1 MRPTQYG
8 SLVPIALLLLCPSP
22 AAAPG
27 GVAVFENLS
36 GSTGTVQTYDELTG
50 APLGGPAQLA
60 GIRLLEIDFSERSTL
75 TEFLPGRPRL
85 REDVP
90 GASRIALQKS
100 RGSLYRYARPIQ
112 TGGEV
117 YGFFRVAAD
126 GTAQPLLEQPGI
138 GPGGTTDPFVP
149 RVAIAPLGDAF
160 LCATKPGAGGNL
172 LEIRFAGSPSI
183 VDRTATVAP
192 LRFSGAGLALLPTFG
207 IAVHSRGVLRFDRAT
222 LGDATAVSTT
232 PDPLPAWF
240 SGQVVSSRNGQW
252 VATTAGSSAT
262 ALHIYAIGSTGTA
275 RRASAIPQV
284 VQSIGTLPEEATGPN
299 LAISDDGAMC
309 AWRAQEPTPTGMTR
323 ECFVGRTQP
332 LPGEMPE
339 RLSSDQNFLDTLDE
353 VGLFHF
359 RPNGKLLLA
368 VGERATA
375 PATGVEKADLF
386 EVTLPTGGPPSFLN
400 LTMSSGD
407 ATVPFDA
414 APPTLKMQ
422 RATLLPDESAVV
434 FFDDAGSAGSLL
446 AVRPGQSGPQTILS
460 GVKSLDLLEIVTRK
474 ILFAVR
480 RDGGAEPE
488 ELYRIST
495 SLGSPPT
502 LIATEPN
509 GAQFVRPAARRD
521 GWISYVT
528 VDLSGEQLDRIQ
540 LLSGS
545 MQSFPGA
552 STVFGPSFGYSGLGS
567 LVFSIGP
574 PPSPATFTTW
584 PLNGSPSVVLQAP
597 PAPGFVL
604 PGI

>member
-1 MRPTQYG
+1 MRLTRLG
-8 SLVPIALLLLCPSP
+8 SLVPIAILLLSP
-22 AAAPG
+22 ASGAAPG

-36 GSTGTVQTYDELTG
+36 GSIGTVQVYDELTG

-60 GIRLLEIDFSERSTL
+60 GIRLLEIDFSDRSTL

-85 REDVP
+85 RQDIP
-90 GASRIALQKS
+90 GASRIALPKS
-100 RGSLYRYARPIQ
+100 RGSLYRYARPLQ
-112 TGGEV
+112 SGGEV

-126 GTAQPLLEQPGI
+126 GVVQPLLEQPGI

-160 LCATKPGAGGNL
+160 LCSTKPGAGGNL
-172 LEIRFAGSPSI
+172 LEIRFAGSPSV
-183 VDRTATVAP
+183 VDRTATSTP
-192 LRFSGAGLALLPTFG
+192 LRFSGTGLALLPTFG
-207 IAVHSRGVLRFDRAT
+207 VAAHSRGVLRFDRAT
-222 LGDATAVSTT
+222 LAEATAVSTS

-252 VATTAGSSAT
+252 VATTAGSSDT
-262 ALHIYAIGSTGTA
+262 ALHVYAVGSTGAA
-275 RRASAIPQV
+275 RRASATPQT
-284 VQSIGTLPEEATGPN
+284 VQSIGTLPEEASGPN
-299 LAISDDGAMC
+299 LAISDDGALC
-309 AWRAQEPTPTGMTR
+309 AWRVLEPTPVGATR

-359 RPNGKLLLA
+359 RPTGKLLIA
-368 VGERATA
+368 VGERAT
-375 PATGVEKADLF
+375 PPETGVEKADLF
-386 EVTLPTGGPPSFLN
+386 EVTLPTGGPASFLN

-414 APPTLKMQ
+414 APPTLKIQ

-434 FFDDAGSAGSLL
+434 LFDDAGSAGNLL
-446 AVRPGQSGPQTILS
+446 AVRPGQSGSQTILS

-474 ILFAVR
+474 ILFAVH

-488 ELYRIST
+488 ELYRVST

-502 LIATEPN
+502 LIASVPD
-509 GAQFVRPAARRD
+509 GSQFVRPAARRD

-528 VDLSGEQLDRIQ
+528 LDSSGERLGRVQ

-545 MQSFPGA
+545 MQSFPGSPTA
-552 STVFGPSFGYSGLGS
+552 FGPSFGYSGLGS

-574 PPSPATFTTW
+574 PPSPAAFATW
-584 PLNGSPSVVLQAP
+584 PLNGSSSVMLQAP
-597 PAPGFVL
+597 SAPGFVL